1 MRVFDVLLQTGDI
14 LHINIENPAA
24 PLAPHMA
31 VVVQEMVKAVSTSG
45 YLHFAYLALLGK
57 QIEIAIYGGAA
68 DVGVRFDYLMVYLV
82 NSGVATQ
89 FVYSFQ
95 NQSALDRVTVHIC
108 NPCRFSVLIDILYY
122 LILYINNDCLSI
134 LFFNFSEKIARN
146 EAAAP

>member
-1 MRVFDVLLQTGDI
+1 MLQAGNI
-14 LHINIENPAA
+14 LHVNVENPSA
-24 PLAPHMA
+24 PLAPHVA
-31 VVVQEMVKAVSTSG
+31 VVVQKMVKAVGASG
-45 YLHFAYLALLGK
+45 YLHFAYLTPIGK

-122 LILYINNDCLSI
+122 LIVYINNDCLSI
-134 LFFNFSEKIARN
+134 LFLIFLKKISRN
-146 EAAAP
+146 EVAAP